1 MEGERH
7 MQTNNA
13 TLQPAT
19 ASASRTNP
27 TKALLLSIVP
37 GLGQLYN
44 RRWIKGSLLL
54 ILGLSIIFSLTVPL
68 ANGIVGLVTL
78 GDTPDVDDSRTLLVA
93 GILSLITTIIL
104 LGLYTL
110 NLMDAYKDAQNRQ
123 AGFRKPSM
131 KQAFHDSYERGFPY
145 FVVVPSFIMMAL
157 VVIFPLLFMISMAF
171 TNYNLYNSPPAHLL
185 DWVGIANF
193 KALFTE
199 AVWTKSLLSVLG
211 WTIVWTLVATTLQI
225 VVALLLA
232 VMVNDKRVIGKKLI
246 RTVFILPWAVP
257 SFMTILVFAAM
268 FNDNF
273 GAINRDI
280 FSHFGVLIPWLSDP
294 FWSRVALIG
303 IQVWLGFPYVFTLF
317 TGVLQSASKDWY
329 EAADV
334 DGGSRWAKFR
344 YITFPHVMYATAP
357 LLIMQYSQNFNN
369 FNLIY
374 LFNKGGPP
382 VSGQN
387 SGATDILISWVYS
400 LTFKENNYKM
410 AAAISIIMGIVVAG
424 FALYQFR
431 KTRSFREEGMY

>member
-1 MEGERH
+1 
-7 MQTNNA
+7 MQTSNA
-13 TLQPAT
+13 TLQPA
-19 ASASRTNP
+19 AAANNRFNP
-27 TKALLLSIVP
+27 KTALLLSIVP

-44 RRWIKGSLLL
+44 RRWIKGAILL
-54 ILGLSIIFSLTVPL
+54 IFGLSIIFSLTVPL
-68 ANGIVGLVTL
+68 AHGIAGLLTL
-78 GDTPDVDDSRTLLVA
+78 GDTPDEDDSRTMLVA

-110 NLMDAYKDAQNRQ
+110 NLLDAYKDAKKRQ
-123 AGFRKPSM
+123 EGFRKPSM
-131 KQAFHDSYERGFPY
+131 KQAFHDSYEHGFPY

-185 DWVGIANF
+185 DWVGFANF
-193 KALFTE
+193 KELFTE

-225 VVALLLA
+225 VVALFLA
-232 VMVNDKRVIGKKLI
+232 VMVNDKRVKGKKLI

-273 GAINRDI
+273 GTINRDI

-294 FWSRVALIG
+294 FWARVAIIG
-303 IQVWLGFPYVFTLF
+303 IQVWLGFPYVYTLF
-317 TGVLQSASKDWY
+317 TGVLQSTSKDWY

-344 YITFPHVMYATAP
+344 YITLPHVMYATAP
-357 LLIMQYSQNFNN
+357 LLIMQYSGNFNN

-382 VSGQN
+382 VPGQN

-410 AAAISIIMGIVVAG
+410 AAAISIIMGIVVAA